1 MLKIK
6 NLVLRIGTILIVSST
21 SVGCSFEKK
30 TDEVKHFD
38 IQIEQETKNEMNIN
52 SSPAISSES
61 STITTYE
68 SAEVL
73 PSPTLPFIATEE
85 PAEEDNRGLVALTFD
100 DGPSKYT
107 EELVEVLDSYG
118 VKSTFFVLGCNSEN
132 YPDALAAIS
141 DSGHEIAIHGDTHTS
156 FTKLSIDQVNQEI
169 TNTMDYIA
177 SLGIESS
184 CLVRPPYGS
193 LNDTLKENIEYP
205 FILWNIDTEDW
216 KTKDKEQIKQEILDY
231 IEPGSIILMHDTS
244 AVHEVDIEVLNEI
257 LPELT
262 EEYKFVTISELCD
275 HYNIELENG
284 KAYRKIKSDS

>member
-1 MLKIK
+1 M
-6 NLVLRIGTILIVSST
+6 
-21 SVGCSFEKK
+21 
-30 TDEVKHFD
+30 
-38 IQIEQETKNEMNIN
+38 
-52 SSPAISSES
+52 
-61 STITTYE
+61 
-68 SAEVL
+68 L

-284 KAYRKIKSDS
+284 KAYRKIKSGS